1 MGCDRTASAGGRIKV
16 NIAIGTM
23 RQAYRAQWKAQYQ
36 NADDDK
42 QGGISFGVAHL
53 LGHFRGRR
61 YQTGLTSVRNIL
73 HCGIKIK
80 LFYTEM
86 PIFFKISSGGPPSV
100 ALPIPRLYDKD
111 VDEKCS
117 QGQ

>member
-16 NIAIGTM
+16 NMAIGTK
-23 RQAYRAQWKAQYQ
+23 RRAYRVQWKAQDQ

-61 YQTGLTSVRNIL
+61 YQTGSTSVHTIL

-80 LFYTEM
+80 LFCTEM
-86 PIFFKISSGGPPSV
+86 PIF
-100 ALPIPRLYDKD
+100 
-111 VDEKCS
+111 
-117 QGQ
+117 

>member
-16 NIAIGTM
+16 NMAIGTK
-23 RQAYRAQWKAQYQ
+23 RRAYRVQWKAQDQ

-53 LGHFRGRR
+53 FGS
-61 YQTGLTSVRNIL
+61 TSVHTIL

-80 LFYTEM
+80 LFCTEM
-86 PIFFKISSGGPPSV
+86 PIF
-100 ALPIPRLYDKD
+100 
-111 VDEKCS
+111 
-117 QGQ
+117 

>member
-1 MGCDRTASAGGRIKV
+1 
-16 NIAIGTM
+16 M

-86 PIFFKISSGGPPSV
+86 PIFLRYPVGAPSV